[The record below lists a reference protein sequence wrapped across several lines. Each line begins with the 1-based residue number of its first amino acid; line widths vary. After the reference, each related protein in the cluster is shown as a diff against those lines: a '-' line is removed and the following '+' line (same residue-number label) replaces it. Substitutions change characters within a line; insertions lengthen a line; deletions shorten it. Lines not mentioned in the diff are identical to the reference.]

1 MKYRFYLGYSGWGE
15 GQLDDEL
22 ERGMWVVAEYRRE
35 LLFCE
40 NPATVWETAVRQLG
54 PDYRHWLDV
63 PVNVS
68 EN

>member
-15 GQLDDEL
+15 GQLDDEV
-22 ERGMWVVAEYRRE
+22 ERGMWVVTEYRRE

-40 NPATVWETAVRQLG
+40 NPSTVWETAVRQLG

-63 PVNVS
+63 PKNVS